1 MYCAYFCVFE
11 DEGVGLRYY
20 THLGLHQGG
29 VEGPVRHVFEMIVA
43 PSVSCIKVFT
53 ISFTNIRCLI

>member
-11 DEGVGLRYY
+11 EEGVGLRYY

-29 VEGPVRHVFEMIVA
+29 VEGPVRHVIRDD
-43 PSVSCIKVFT
+43 SCAE
-53 ISFTNIRCLI
+53 RQLY